1 MKGLYI
7 HIPFCV
13 QKCRYCDFVSY
24 CGKLDCVDLY
34 LDALINEMQRYK
46 GEKTDT
52 VFIGG
57 GTPTVLN
64 EAQLERLCKAVFENF
79 NVADGYEFSIEAN
92 PGTIDFNKAHCLYEC
107 GVNRISIGVQSFND
121 DELVVLGRIHDA
133 KTAYDT
139 VIDVNRAGFDNI
151 NIDLMSA
158 LPYQTKERLMNTLKT
173 AVELPIKH
181 ISAYSLIL
189 EEGTPLFDDYMKKSF
204 EIPDEDADR
213 EMYAAAV
220 RYLTENGFNQYEISN
235 FAKSGYECRHNIK
248 YWECR
253 EYIGLGAAAHSYVN
267 FQRYENTASL
277 EKYISGDYRTGE
289 ITALDKN
296 DRVFEFIMMGLR
308 MNKGISEAEFEKRFG
323 IKFTSLYAAQL
334 ERFAEGGFVEM
345 SDGYIRFTDKGRNV
359 SNSILCEFIDG

>member
-1 MKGLYI
+1 
-7 HIPFCV
+7 
-13 QKCRYCDFVSY
+13 
-24 CGKLDCVDLY
+24 
-34 LDALINEMQRYK
+34 
-46 GEKTDT
+46 
-52 VFIGG
+52 
-57 GTPTVLN
+57 
-64 EAQLERLCKAVFENF
+64 
-79 NVADGYEFSIEAN
+79 
-92 PGTIDFNKAHCLYEC
+92 
-107 GVNRISIGVQSFND
+107 
-121 DELVVLGRIHDA
+121 VVLGRIHDA

-277 EKYISGDYRTGE
+277 EKYISGDYEIGCLDEYGQRISIRVEIPRKDNEGIVSFITGWMARPDGH
-289 ITALDKN
+289 I
-296 DRVFEFIMMGLR
+296 
-308 MNKGISEAEFEKRFG
+308 
-323 IKFTSLYAAQL
+323 QL
-334 ERFAEGGFVEM
+334 ATPYGG
-345 SDGYIRFTDKGRNV
+345 K
-359 SNSILCEFIDG
+359 